1 MMKQGIFKLIGM
13 LIGELALAVMV
24 FIILLFMQTYTAA
37 NLYLFQDFAILK
49 YASGWDIL
57 WMALYLSGDALFF
70 LLLFLLATEAVL
82 WILRTMFVIA
92 ANGLSLVTHKE
103 FDRFK
108 VTVKKISILT
118 VLQKLGIKTAK
129 SGIIFYVV
137 LMLFIFAVPFG
148 SKKILEANTSFVYR
162 VYVGDRL
169 YSDES
174 YYDMTNWIDEETIID
189 VTVNVGYADVHVYT
203 LQDTTEAKV
212 VVQYDR
218 TVDLQSVSI
227 DFNELD
233 GSFQVD
239 GNLAQETYDAM
250 SDALIPQI
258 EIYLPADVTIANLEL
273 TTTFGGDIVVNYV
286 SAETL
291 ELTATNA
298 DISITSST
306 ETIENFNLILDSSQ
320 FNIRTETAN
329 SMILTMS
336 NSTGSLL
343 LRNVTNQIDLD
354 LTSSELDFFS
364 TNSDSLIIHSQES
377 SLNLI
382 EVYASEISVTLER
395 DTYRHSNSSEEGID
409 NYIII
414 VMEDANVELKGV
426 TCDYQSPTE

>member
-1 MMKQGIFKLIGM
+1 
-13 LIGELALAVMV
+13 
-24 FIILLFMQTYTAA
+24 
-37 NLYLFQDFAILK
+37 
-49 YASGWDIL
+49 
-57 WMALYLSGDALFF
+57 
-70 LLLFLLATEAVL
+70 
-82 WILRTMFVIA
+82 
-92 ANGLSLVTHKE
+92 
-103 FDRFK
+103 
-108 VTVKKISILT
+108 
-118 VLQKLGIKTAK
+118 
-129 SGIIFYVV
+129 
-137 LMLFIFAVPFG
+137 IFAVPFG

-306 ETIENFNLILDSSQ
+306 ETIENFDLILDSSQ

-343 LRNVTNQIDLD
+343 LRNVTNQIELD